1 MFWVDEITDEI
12 IKTYPA
18 ERDEF
23 IVRDEKT
30 LSGPVHVGSLRGV
43 VIHGIIAQVLSEKGK
58 KGRFVFEFNDFDP
71 MDGMPSELIGKG
83 FDEHMGK
90 PLYTVPAP
98 DGKAENFAEY
108 YGQTFLGVIKEIG
121 FNPEIQ
127 HAKDAY
133 KSGKMNKWIEIGLTK
148 NNEIREIYKRISGSE
163 KPENWFPIS
172 IICEKCGKIGSTD
185 VISFDGEKAKY
196 ICKKDKV
203 TWAVG
208 CEHEGE
214 ISPFDG
220 NAKLTW
226 KVEWPAKWDVYN
238 VSIEGGGKDHNA
250 AGGSRDIG
258 EAICKEVSK
267 TNIPFNIPY
276 EFFLIGGKKM
286 SASKGLG
293 QSARDIANL
302 VPPEILRYLM
312 IAKKPNQPIEFDP
325 EGDTIPR
332 LFDQHDEAAKWYF
345 EKGEKDTLQTDLARS
360 FELSQTSDKK
370 PTERFL
376 PRFSQ
381 LVFIIQIP
389 RLDVYEE
396 VAKMKGSALI
406 DGDRDE
412 IDLRIKYAKQWLET
426 FAPERYIYKLQD
438 SLPESA
444 NTLTD
449 IQKEFL
455 KTLSDKLSS
464 INKWEGEE
472 IHGTI
477 HKIVKSEEKFGPKI
491 CFPAIYN
498 LFLGKEYG
506 PQIGWFLSALDKE
519 FVINR
524 LTEGSSVE
532 IPLSGTPKENTP
544 LIDKPIEAGI
554 SYEQAKKLLDEHI
567 KDPIIKMHSIESEA
581 VLRGLAKHFGEDE
594 ELWGIAGLLH
604 DIDFDTTKDDVKNHG
619 VMCRQILKD
628 GGVSDDL
635 IEVIASHTYGM
646 EEIPEYKDKR
656 RNTRFEHALA
666 CGESVTGLIYA
677 YGLMRPDK
685 KLANAEV
692 KSIKKKFKDKS
703 FAAKVN
709 REVIKECELIGLEL
723 GEFLEI
729 ALNAMKGIAEDIGL

>member
-1 MFWVDEITDEI
+1 MFWVDEIVDEI
-12 IKTYPA
+12 IKTYPNK
-18 ERDEF
+18 DEF
-23 IVRDEKT
+23 ILRDEKT

-43 VIHGIIAQVLSEKGK
+43 VIHGIIAQVLNERGK
-58 KGRFVFEFNDFDP
+58 NGRFVFEFNDFDP
-71 MDGMPSELIGKG
+71 MDGMPKELEGKG

-90 PLYTVPAP
+90 PLYTVPSP
-98 DGKAENFAEY
+98 DNEAENFAEY
-108 YGQTFLGVIKEIG
+108 YGDTFKSVIEEIG
-121 FNPEIQ
+121 FHPEMPR
-127 HAKDAY
+127 AKQAY
-133 KSGKMNKWIEIGLTK
+133 LSGKMNDWIRIGLTK
-148 NNEIREIYKRISGSE
+148 NNEIREIYKRISGSD
-163 KPENWFPIS
+163 KPEHWSPVS
-172 IICEKCGKIGSTD
+172 IVCEKCGKIGSTD
-185 VISFDGEKAKY
+185 VISFDGEKVKY
-196 ICKKDKV
+196 VCTKDKV

-238 VSIEGGGKDHNA
+238 VTIEGSGKDHNA
-250 AGGSRDIG
+250 AGGSHDIG
-258 EAICKEVSK
+258 VAICNEISK
-267 TNIPFNIPY
+267 TDVPFNVPY

-332 LFDQHDEAAKWYF
+332 LFDQHDESAKWYF
-345 EKGEKDTLQTDLARS
+345 EKGEKDTLQTDLARC
-360 FELSQTSDKK
+360 FELSQTSDETPVEK
-370 PTERFL
+370 FL

-396 VAKMKGSALI
+396 VAKMKGSVLTDA
-406 DGDRDE
+406 DRDE
-412 IDLRIKYAKQWLET
+412 IDLRIKYAKQWIET
-426 FAPERYIYKLQD
+426 FAPEKYIYKLQD

-444 NTLTD
+444 SKLTD
-449 IQKEFL
+449 IQKKFL
-455 KTLSDKLSS
+455 STLSDKLSN
-464 INKWEGEE
+464 IDNWDGEL
-472 IHGTI
+472 IHGQI
-477 HKIVKSEEKFGPKI
+477 HEIVKNSEEFGPKI

-506 PQIGWFLSALDKE
+506 PQVGWFLSALEKD

-524 LTEGSSVE
+524 LKEGQNVASTSSDEPNNV
-532 IPLSGTPKENTP
+532 I
-544 LIDKPIEAGI
+544 IDEPIEAGI
-554 SYEQAKKLLDEHI
+554 SYEQAKSLLNENI
-567 KDPIIKMHSIESEA
+567 KDPAIKMHSIESEA

-594 ELWGIAGLLH
+594 ELWGIAGLIH
-604 DIDFDTTKDDVKNHG
+604 DIDFDTTKNDVKNHG
-619 VMCRQILKD
+619 VLCKQILKD
-628 GGVSDDL
+628 AGVTDEL
-635 IEVIASHTYGM
+635 IEVIVSHTYGT
-646 EEIPEYKDKR
+646 ECGDYLDKKR
-656 RNTRFEHALA
+656 TTRFQHALA
-666 CGESVTGLIYA
+666 AGETITGLIYA

-685 KLANAEV
+685 SLANVEV

-709 REVIKECELIGLEL
+709 REVVKECELIGLEIN
-723 GEFLEI
+723 EFLQI
-729 ALNAMKGIAEDIGL
+729 ALDAMKGIAKEIGL